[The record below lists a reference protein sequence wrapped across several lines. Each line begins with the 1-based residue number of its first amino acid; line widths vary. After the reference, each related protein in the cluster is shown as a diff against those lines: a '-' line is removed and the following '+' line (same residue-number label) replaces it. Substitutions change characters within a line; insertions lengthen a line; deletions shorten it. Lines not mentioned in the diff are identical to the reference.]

1 MTILILSATKNRRG
15 WKCIFSF
22 FFFIFMSAGSLFAQT
37 GTLKVRGIV
46 TDNFTGTTPLIGA
59 TVQMKDNQ
67 NQTIQGTV
75 TDKDGEFLFEK
86 VTAGR
91 WNFEVSYLGYKP
103 AVLPNI
109 MITAGQDNYLKIQ
122 LEERATQLE
131 GVVITSKIDKT
142 QTNNELAT
150 ISARAFTKEETE
162 RFAGSLGDPARMVAN
177 YAGVQSANDQRN
189 DIVIRGN
196 SPSGVLWRLEGV
208 EIANPNHF
216 GTQGTTGSPV
226 SMLNN
231 NLLTNSDFFSSAFP
245 AEFGNA
251 LSGVFDLKMRQG
263 NNERFSG
270 TAQVGFN
277 GFELGL
283 EGPIWFGEN
292 KPRGSFIVNYR
303 YSTLGLLHLIGINFG
318 VGTAIPKY
326 QDFSATANIPTVK
339 AGQFKFI
346 GLIGKSAIE
355 LGRSFDEQEALS
367 LNSLS
372 KAEDY
377 TSSLSVYALTHQI
390 AIGAKGV
397 FKSAVSYQQFNTGL
411 LVDSIDYVNKKYLLR
426 YAGLSNEDR
435 ITASTQFKYRFN
447 TKNNITVGIN
457 STTFLTNMSDSAY
470 NSADARFYPVYEI
483 KSKTSTLLQAHA
495 TWQHKFTDR
504 LTLNIGVHGQYY
516 GLSNELIGEPRVGLK
531 WQFTS
536 KQAFSLGYGLHSQI
550 QSRDIYYYTGDIYS
564 GITVDNKKLKSTRSH
579 QVVLGHDFLF
589 AKDFRIKTEIYYQY
603 LYKAPTSVSFPQWS
617 ALNQGANYYYILPD
631 TISNNGR
638 GQNMGIEFT
647 FEKFFSKNYYL
658 LTTVSLF
665 NSQYK
670 GYDNVWRNTVFN
682 THYVINLLGG
692 YELKVGK
699 KNFFN
704 FSARGI
710 WAGGNPYIPINL
722 NASIAEGK
730 EVLDWNNAFSVKNPD
745 YLRFDIRISY
755 KLAMKKVT
763 LEFAV
768 DLQNILNRQNIFGNY
783 YNPSTQSI
791 GQIKQIGFTPMYLTR
806 ITF

>member
-1 MTILILSATKNRRG
+1 MKQIILVLT
-15 WKCIFSF
+15 FL
-22 FFFIFMSAGSLFAQT
+22 FFFIFVNNLSAQI
-37 GTLKVRGIV
+37 GTLRIRGIV
-46 TDNFTGTTPLIGA
+46 TDNFTGMPLYGA
-59 TVQMKDNQ
+59 NVLIKDNQ
-67 NQTIQGTV
+67 NQTIQSTI
-75 TDKDGEFLFEK
+75 TDKYGEFLFEQ

-91 WNFEVSYLGYKP
+91 WNFEVSFLGYQS
-103 AVLPNI
+103 AVLSNI
-109 MITAGQDNYLKIQ
+109 MVNSGQNNYLKISI
-122 LEERATQLE
+122 EEQVTQLE
-131 GVVITSKIDKT
+131 GITIQSDFDKT
-142 QTNNELAT
+142 KTKNEFAT
-150 ISARAFTKEETE
+150 ISAHAFTKEETE

-196 SPSGVLWRLEGV
+196 SPAGVLWRLEGI

-251 LSGVFDLKMRQG
+251 LSGVFDLRMRQG
-263 NNERFSG
+263 NNERFGG
-270 TAQVGFN
+270 TAQIGFN

-283 EGPIWFGEN
+283 EGHIWFGDN
-292 KPRGSFIVNYR
+292 KPRGAFIVNYR
-303 YSTLGLLHLIGINFG
+303 YSTLGLLHLMGINFG
-318 VGTAIPKY
+318 TGTAIPKY
-326 QDFSATANIPTVK
+326 QDFSAIANIPSVK
-339 AGQFKFI
+339 AGNFKFI
-346 GLIGKSAIE
+346 CLLGKSAIE

-390 AIGAKGV
+390 LIGEKGV
-397 FKSAVSYQQFNTGL
+397 LKSGISYQQFNAGL
-411 LVDSIDYVNKKYLLR
+411 LVDSIDYVHKKYLLR
-426 YAGLSNEDR
+426 YAGISNEDR

-447 TKNNITVGIN
+447 TKNNINVGIN
-457 STTFLTNMSDSAY
+457 STTFLTNMIDSAY
-470 NSADARFYPVYEI
+470 NSTNARFYNVYEI
-483 KSKTSTLLQAHA
+483 KNKTSTLLQAHA
-495 TWQHKFTDR
+495 TWQHKFTDK
-504 LTLNIGVHGQYY
+504 LTLNLGIHGQYY
-516 GLSNELIGEPRVGLK
+516 QLSNELIGEPRAGLK

-536 KQAFSLGYGLHSQI
+536 KQSLNFGYGLHSQI
-550 QSRDIYYYTGDIYS
+550 QSRDIYYYSGDLYS
-564 GITVDNKKLKSTRSH
+564 GISVNNTKLKSTRSH

-589 AKDFRIKTEIYYQY
+589 AESFRIKTEIYYQY
-603 LYKAPTSVSFPQWS
+603 LYNAAASCSFPQWS
-617 ALNQGANYYYILPD
+617 ALNQGANYYYMLPD
-631 TISNNGR
+631 TVTNNGK
-638 GQNMGIEFT
+638 GQNMGIEIT
-647 FEKFFSKNYYL
+647 FEKFFSKNYYI

-665 NSQYK
+665 NSKYK
-670 GYDNVWRNTVFN
+670 GSDNLWRSTVFN

-699 KNFFN
+699 KSFFN
-704 FSARGI
+704 FSVRGI
-710 WAGGNPYIPINL
+710 WSGGNPYIPINL
-722 NASIAEGK
+722 NASITEGK
-730 EVLDWNNAFSVKNPD
+730 EVLDWENAFSVKNPD
-745 YLRFDIRISY
+745 YLRFDVRISY
-755 KLAMKKVT
+755 KLALKKVT

-783 YNPSTQSI
+783 YNPSTESI